1 MRVGGECVSIEEM
14 AAEPAMLVL
23 ARESRGWTQADVAE
37 AMSQLETGARI
48 SQGYV
53 SRAEAGRLTVTRD
66 RLLLFAAALRYAP
79 EVLCSTADIHGV
91 GIGLVHHRK
100 RASMGTTGLRRIHA
114 ILALS
119 RMQTKALTRAAG
131 LTGEH
136 RFHHIHIDE
145 LDTPPDAAD
154 QLREEWNLPPGPI
167 SDLVAV
173 VEQAGALVVVRDLG
187 TNELD
192 AVSQWSQEEPPL
204 FLLNSTAPPDRFRF
218 SLAHELGHVVM
229 HTEPGTGQEQEEQA
243 NRFAAEFLM
252 PYEDIMADLKKGI
265 DLVRLLELKGRWG
278 VSMAA
283 LVRRA
288 LTLNVISDWQYRN
301 IMVEMSALGYRT
313 TEPEAVPRETPRG
326 MARVVAQLQ
335 QHDGLSSAQAARVAG
350 LTPDEFDEIY
360 RCASSLSESPRFRH
374 VSEVS

>member
-1 MRVGGECVSIEEM
+1 MT
-14 AAEPAMLVL
+14 AEPDMLVL
-23 ARESRGWTQADVAE
+23 ARESRGWTQVDVAE
-37 AMSQLETGARI
+37 AMSRVDIDARI

-53 SRAEAGRLTVTRD
+53 SRAEAGRLAVTGE
-66 RLLLFAAALRYAP
+66 RLLLFAAALRYTP
-79 EVLCSTADIHGV
+79 ELLCSTAEVHGV

-119 RMQTKALTRAAG
+119 RMQTKALTRAADLPG
-131 LTGEH
+131 DH
-136 RFHHIHIDE
+136 RFHHIPINE

-154 QLREEWNLPPGPI
+154 QLREDWRMPPGPVP
-167 SDLVAV
+167 DLVAL
-173 VEQAGALVVVRDLG
+173 VEHAGALVLARDLG
-187 TNELD
+187 TGELD
-192 AVSQWSQEEPPL
+192 AVSQWSAGEPPL

-229 HTEPGTGQEQEEQA
+229 HTEPGSGREQEDQA
-243 NRFAAEFLM
+243 DRFAAEFLM
-252 PYEDIMADLKKGI
+252 PYEDITADLKKGV
-265 DLVRLLELKGRWG
+265 DLARLLELKGRWG

-288 LTLNVISDWQYRN
+288 LTLSVISDWQYRN

-313 TEPEAVPRETPRG
+313 TEPGMVPRETPQG
-326 MARVVAQLQ
+326 MARVVTRLQ
-335 QHDGLSSAQAARVAG
+335 QHYGLSPARAAHVAG

-360 RCASSLSESPRFRH
+360 RCASSLPESSPL
-374 VSEVS
+374 SACL

>member
-1 MRVGGECVSIEEM
+1 MT
-14 AAEPAMLVL
+14 AEPAMLVL
-23 ARESRGWTQADVAE
+23 ARESRGWTQVDVAE
-37 AMSQLETGARI
+37 AMSQLEADARI

-53 SRAEAGRLTVTRD
+53 SRAEAGRLAVTGD
-66 RLLLFAAALRYAP
+66 RLLLFAAALRYTP
-79 EVLCSTADIHGV
+79 EVLCSSAEVHGV

-100 RASMGTTGLRRIHA
+100 RASMGTTGLRRVHA

-119 RMQTKALTRAAG
+119 RMQTKALTGAAG
-131 LTGEH
+131 RTGEH
-136 RFHHIHIDE
+136 RFRHIPIDE

-154 QLREEWNLPPGPI
+154 HVREDWHVPPGPI
-167 SDLVAV
+167 TDLVAV
-173 VEQAGALVVVRDLG
+173 VEQAGALVLMRDLG
-187 TNELD
+187 TGELD
-192 AVSQWSQEEPPL
+192 AVSQWSHGEPPL

-229 HTEPGTGQEQEEQA
+229 HTEPGTGREQEAQA
-243 NRFAAEFLM
+243 DRFAAEFLM
-252 PYEDIMADLKKGI
+252 PHEDIAADLKQGV
-265 DLVRLLELKGRWG
+265 DLARLLELKGRWG

-313 TEPEAVPRETPRG
+313 TEPEAVARETPRG
-326 MARVVAQLQ
+326 MARVVDQL
-335 QHDGLSSAQAARVAG
+335 QHDGLTSAQAAHVAG

-360 RCASSLSESPRFRH
+360 RCASSLSEGPRPRH